1 MPGHTDSSTTETTS
15 PCFLN
20 CTWVQISWAA
30 NLAHIYIYIYI
41 YIYTCSSKSL
51 NPERI
56 FKKRTWESICIY
68 LSIYRS
74 VYLPLSIPLRK
85 DLRSTLW
92 PSEPLQDLCARK
104 NYPTLELRRAAP
116 PFWVWLQ
123 QRAVEPSSSLPAAD
137 ASGTWRDS
145 LSN

>member
-1 MPGHTDSSTTETTS
+1 MLPQLHVGT
-15 PCFLN
+15 
-20 CTWVQISWAA
+20 
-30 NLAHIYIYIYI
+30 NLLGCKFGAHIYIYIHVAV
-41 YIYTCSSKSL
+41 
-51 NPERI
+51 NPSIQKEYL
-56 FKKRTWESICIY
+56 KKEHGSPSVSIY